1 MILANIFIALSLAA
15 LAVTILALRQD
26 MPPLIGAFLGA
37 IMSGV
42 AALNAQEIYVIRD
55 NGNQISLD
63 PALDMAIILLAI
75 FVINVIYMF
84 DTAVSSFRT

>member
-15 LAVTILALRQD
+15 LAVTILALRED
-26 MPPLIGAFLGA
+26 IPPLIGGFLGA
-37 IMSGV
+37 VMSAV
-42 AALNAQEIYVIRD
+42 AALNAQEIYVISQ
-55 NGNQISLD
+55 GNQVSLD

-75 FVINVIYMF
+75 FLTNVIYIF

>member
-15 LAVTILALRQD
+15 LAVTILALRED
-26 MPPLIGAFLGA
+26 MPPLIGGFLGA
-37 IMSGV
+37 VMSAV
-42 AALNAQEIYVIRD
+42 AALNAQEVYVISQ
-55 NGNQISLD
+55 GNQVSLD

-75 FVINVIYMF
+75 FLINVIYIF

>member
-15 LAVTILALRQD
+15 LAVTILALRED
-26 MPPLIGAFLGA
+26 IPPLIGGFLGA
-37 IMSGV
+37 VMSAV
-42 AALNAQEIYVIRD
+42 AALNAQEIYVISQ
-55 NGNQISLD
+55 GNQVSLD

-75 FVINVIYMF
+75 FLINVIYIF

>member
-1 MILANIFIALSLAA
+1 MILANVFIALSLGA

-26 MPPLIGAFLGA
+26 IPPLIGAFLAA
-37 IMSGV
+37 IMSAV
-42 AALNAQEIYVIRD
+42 AAVNAQEIYVIS

-63 PALDMAIILLAI
+63 PALDMALILLAI
-75 FVINVIYMF
+75 FIINVIYMF

>member
-26 MPPLIGAFLGA
+26 IPPLIGAFLGA

-42 AALNAQEIYVIRD
+42 AALNAQEIYVIS

-63 PALDMAIILLAI
+63 PALDVAIILLAI

>member
-15 LAVTILALRQD
+15 LVVTILALRQD
-26 MPPLIGAFLGA
+26 IPPLIGGFLGA
-37 IMSGV
+37 VMSAV
-42 AALNAQEIYVIRD
+42 AALNAQEIYVVSQ
-55 NGNQISLD
+55 GNQVSLD

-75 FVINVIYMF
+75 FLINVIYIF

>member
-1 MILANIFIALSLAA
+1 
-15 LAVTILALRQD
+15 

-37 IMSGV
+37 VMSAV
-42 AALNAQEIYVIRD
+42 AALNAQEVYVISQ
-55 NGNQISLD
+55 GNQVSLD

-75 FVINVIYMF
+75 FLINVIYIF

>member
-26 MPPLIGAFLGA
+26 IPPLIGAFLGA

-42 AALNAQEIYVIRD
+42 AALNAQEIYVIS

-63 PALDMAIILLAI
+63 PALDVAIILLGI